1 MKLTSKYLPYFFWL
15 APTLIMAGLTASV
28 ISQTWSPTAIGLLI
42 VGVVILGFWLL
53 SQGTMT
59 RKFWGRRST
68 EASTNALIST
78 LAVLLLLGLINFL
91 GVRYLQPLDLTE
103 TQLFTLAPQTK
114 ELLQNL
120 RQPLKVWVFTPQPN
134 PQTQELLMSYQRW
147 GQAQF
152 SFEFVDPQAEPSL
165 ANNFGVKDFGD
176 VYLEVV
182 PTLEDRQSSGTTR
195 REFVGSI
202 KMEPL
207 QESRLTN
214 AIARVQSGRKFTVY
228 FLQGHGERPLDGVR
242 GGLSQAIRTL
252 QDRNYTSQPLNL
264 ADRSDGVPADAD
276 VVVVAGPKQA
286 LFPAEV
292 TALQQYLQRG
302 GSVLLLLDP
311 NTEAGLDSLLRE
323 WGVRLDSRFA
333 VDATGTGRLVGL
345 GPAEPLVTKYGEH
358 PITQDFRG
366 GYSFY
371 PLARPLE
378 VTPVPGVEDTP
389 LLITADQSWAESDP
403 KNQKLE
409 FNAES
414 DRKGP
419 LILGV
424 ALTRTIQNPGEQ
436 ENSSPDSRLV
446 VIGNSEFATDGRFGE
461 QLNGDVFL
469 NAVSWLADTDQQT
482 LSIRPKEVTR
492 RRLNITPQQNR
503 ILGWSAIAV
512 LPLLGLVI
520 AVILWFLRR

>member
-1 MKLTSKYLPYFFWL
+1 MKATSKYLPYLFWL
-15 APTLIMAGLTASV
+15 APTLIVAGLTASL
-28 ISQTWSPTAIGLLI
+28 ISQSWNPTAIGLLI
-42 VGVVILGFWLL
+42 VGVIILGFWVL

-59 RKFWGRRST
+59 QQFWGRRST

-78 LAVLLLLGLINFL
+78 LAVLLILGLVNFL
-91 GVRYLQPLDLTE
+91 MVRYSTPLDLTE
-103 TQLFTLAPQTK
+103 TQLFTLAPQTE
-114 ELLQNL
+114 ELLQQL

-134 PQTQELLMSYQRW
+134 PQIRDLLSSYQRLS
-147 GQAQF
+147 QDKF
-152 SFEFVDPQAEPSL
+152 SFEFVDPQVEPSL

-182 PTLEDRQSSGTTR
+182 PTLDNAQSSATTR
-195 REFVGSI
+195 REFVGTV
-202 KMEPL
+202 KAEPL

-214 AIARVQSGRKFTVY
+214 AIARLQSDRKFNVY
-228 FLQGHGERPLDGVR
+228 FLQGHGERPLDAVR
-242 GGLSQAIRTL
+242 NGLSQAIRTL
-252 QDRNYTSQPLNL
+252 QDRNYISQPLNL
-264 ADRSDGVPADAD
+264 AERSEGVPSDAD

-302 GSVLLLLDP
+302 GSVLLLIDP
-311 NTEAGLDSLLRE
+311 NTDAGLEPLLRE

-345 GPAEPLVTKYGEH
+345 GPAEPLITKYGEH

-378 VTPVPGVEDTP
+378 VTPVPGVEDTS

-419 LILGV
+419 LVLGV
-424 ALTRTIQNPGEQ
+424 ALSRSIQNPSNQ
-436 ENSSPDSRLV
+436 NNTNQDSRLV

-469 NAVSWLADTDQQT
+469 NSVSWLADTDQQT
-482 LSIRPKEVTR
+482 LSIRPKEVKR

-503 ILGWSAIAV
+503 ILGWSAIAI
-512 LPLLGLVI
+512 LPLFGFVI
-520 AVILWFLRR
+520 AIVLWLLRR